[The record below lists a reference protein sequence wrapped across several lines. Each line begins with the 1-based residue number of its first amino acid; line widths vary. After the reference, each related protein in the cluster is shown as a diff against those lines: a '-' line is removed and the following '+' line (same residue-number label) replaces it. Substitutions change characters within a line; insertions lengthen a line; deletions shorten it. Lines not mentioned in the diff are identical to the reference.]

1 MTTTA
6 KAMIHAPHS
15 TAPEATGGKFNMDWS
30 DRFALGIDLI
40 DQQHKVLFRLIDQ
53 LAQAIQHE
61 TSEAELQAVFA
72 KLHEY
77 TLTHFATEERLMAQ
91 YAYPADKNHH
101 ESHRTLEHSL
111 EQLVERAK
119 SGEPL
124 VSLQTMNFLRLW
136 LYNHIDGTDR
146 QFADFLKA
154 KGVTSV
160 ITVAA

>member
-6 KAMIHAPHS
+6 KAMISSPHS
-15 TAPEATGGKFNMDWS
+15 TAPESTGRQFNMDWS
-30 DRFALGIDLI
+30 DRFALGIDLM

-61 TSEAELQAVFA
+61 TSEAELQNIFGQ
-72 KLHEY
+72 LHDY

-91 YAYPADKNHH
+91 YAYPADQDHQA
-101 ESHRTLEHSL
+101 SHRTLEQTL

-119 SGEPL
+119 GGEPL
-124 VSLQTMNFLRLW
+124 VSIQTMNFLRLW

-146 QFADFLKA
+146 QFADYLKA
-154 KGVTSV
+154 KGVTP
-160 ITVAA
+160 VAA